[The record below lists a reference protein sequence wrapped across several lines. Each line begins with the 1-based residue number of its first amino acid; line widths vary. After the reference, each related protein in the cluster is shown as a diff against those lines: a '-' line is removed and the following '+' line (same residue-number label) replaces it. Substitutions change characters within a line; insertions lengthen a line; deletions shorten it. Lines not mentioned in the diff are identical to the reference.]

1 MAIYINGK
9 SIHPFI
15 NGKRIATIYLGGKLI
30 YRDYVKVGT
39 TLWNGNTYYTSDTN
53 ITLSQPMSKLK
64 TGIVINATNEDNVWW
79 QFTAGA
85 DDPNHPTKYHSTPSP
100 ALSTPVHQQIPF
112 KSMANG
118 ATYDLLIG
126 ASYNNYYIRF
136 TKVNDTTIK
145 VGYSP
150 LATSTSHGSGGT
162 TYYDISAKYPQDG
175 EVSSLIIASITAY

>member
-15 NGKRIATIYLGGKLI
+15 NGKRIATIYRGGKLI

-64 TGIVINATNEDNVWW
+64 SGIVINATNYDQVWW
-79 QFTAGA
+79 DFGSTG
-85 DDPNHPTKYHSTPSP
+85 DPNHPTKNHAAP
-100 ALSTPVHQQIPF
+100 APTLSAAIHQQIPV
-112 KSMANG
+112 KTMANG

-126 ASYNNYYIRF
+126 ASYNGEYIRF

-145 VGYSP
+145 VGNSP
-150 LATSTSHGSGGT
+150 AAGNIYTGHGT
-162 TYYDISAKYPQDG
+162 TYYDSSSNYPQSG
-175 EVSSLIIASITAY
+175 SVLSLIIASITAY